1 MHIMDLI
8 QWVRTYSVV
17 PMLAVF
23 LLIVIA
29 AYWPRQKA
37 RIERNGLIPLQDD
50 R

>member
-1 MHIMDLI
+1 MHIIELI
-8 QWVRTYSVV
+8 QWVRTYSTV

-23 LLIVIA
+23 LLILIA
-29 AYWPRQKA
+29 AYRPRQKA